1 MRSSFTIF
9 SSCTSIFIPL
19 KTPVRK
25 RFASS
30 AASSCSSAENGV
42 SSRPRFSFFAV
53 RTSSVSPPMTFSPG
67 SSAAETVSSSPPAAP
82 ATAEVMSPAVSV
94 TSSVSDPAAPTS
106 TTASFLLNKPKSPL
120 EGCSMTRITAS
131 ARESPSFFNPSST
144 ASSTVFAVILTVSIV
159 IPPLSRNYPRPLPS
173 FQQKPFFL
181 FHHRPSVLHRPPVS
195 LLPF

>member
-30 AASSCSSAENGV
+30 AASSCSSVENGV

-53 RTSSVSPPMTFSPG
+53 RTSSVSPPMTFSSG
-67 SSAAETVSSSPPAAP
+67 SSAAETVSSSLSAAP
-82 ATAEVMSPAVSV
+82 AAAEVMSSAVSAA
-94 TSSVSDPAAPTS
+94 SSVSDPAAPTS

-144 ASSTVFAVILTVSIV
+144 ASSTVFAVILTVFIV

-181 FHHRPSVLHRPPVS
+181 FHHRPSVLHRLPVS

>member
-1 MRSSFTIF
+1 MRSSLTIF

-67 SSAAETVSSSPPAAP
+67 SSAAETVSSSPSAAP
-82 ATAEVMSPAVSV
+82 AVSAA
-94 TSSVSDPAAPTS
+94 SSVSDSIASIS

-181 FHHRPSVLHRPPVS
+181 FHHRPSVLHRLPVS

>member
-67 SSAAETVSSSPPAAP
+67 SSAAETVSSSPSAAP
-82 ATAEVMSPAVSV
+82 AAAEVMSPAVSV
-94 TSSVSDPAAPTS
+94 TSSVSDPVAPTS

-144 ASSTVFAVILTVSIV
+144 ASSTVFAVILTVFIV

-181 FHHRPSVLHRPPVS
+181 FHHRPSVLHRLPVS

>member
-67 SSAAETVSSSPPAAP
+67 SSAAETVSSSPSAAP
-82 ATAEVMSPAVSV
+82 AAAEVMSPAVSV

-181 FHHRPSVLHRPPVS
+181 FHHRTSVLHRLPVS

>member
-67 SSAAETVSSSPPAAP
+67 SSAAETVSSSPSAAP
-82 ATAEVMSPAVSV
+82 AAAKVMSPAVSV

-120 EGCSMTRITAS
+120 DGCSITRITAS

-144 ASSTVFAVILTVSIV
+144 ASSTVFAVILTVFIV

-181 FHHRPSVLHRPPVS
+181 FHHRPSVLHRLPVS

>member
-67 SSAAETVSSSPPAAP
+67 SSAAETVSSSPSAAP
-82 ATAEVMSPAVSV
+82 ATSEVMSPAGSV

-120 EGCSMTRITAS
+120 EGCSTTRITAS

-144 ASSTVFAVILTVSIV
+144 ASSTVFAVILTVFIV

-181 FHHRPSVLHRPPVS
+181 FHHRPSVLHQLPVS

>member
-42 SSRPRFSFFAV
+42 SSRSRFSFFAV

-67 SSAAETVSSSPPAAP
+67 SSAAETVSSSPSAAP
-82 ATAEVMSPAVSV
+82 AAAEVMSPAVSV

-173 FQQKPFFL
+173 FQQKSFFL
-181 FHHRPSVLHRPPVS
+181 FHHRPSVLHRLPVS